1 MEDSSEITFNIY
13 NGGSTPCRKYMQN
26 IAMLIKEQM
35 FCSERAGNS
44 FPLLSRSLAHTHS
57 GAPRFMLPVASAG
70 LGGMQSYLLYYI
82 IYIFRLFLG
91 LIAVEAHI

>member
-13 NGGSTPCRKYMQN
+13 NGGSIPCRKYMQN
-26 IAMLIKEQM
+26 IAMLIKEQT
-35 FCSERAGNS
+35 FWEGKKQ
-44 FPLLSRSLAHTHS
+44 FPSPFAVTRTHS
-57 GAPRFMLPVASAG
+57 GAPRLMLPVASAR

-91 LIAVEAHI
+91 LIAIEAHI